1 MILCVFSP
9 GVIKERKVNVVRVKT
24 ASKALRAVTLF
35 SFHFLQRAN
44 ISCVSPSSESKEE
57 LGRKCI
63 PRMFQED
70 PRLPLWIREK
80 FRECFRFQ
88 TEVEYKQFTFSS
100 WKVSS
105 PSRTHPLF
113 YSSAG
118 KSLSN
123 PLILGSPMILI
134 SSPLYLRFKEVSQKL
149 LSNHK
154 RHFQ

>member
-100 WKVSS
+100 
-105 PSRTHPLF
+105 
-113 YSSAG
+113 
-118 KSLSN
+118 
-123 PLILGSPMILI
+123 
-134 SSPLYLRFKEVSQKL
+134 
-149 LSNHK
+149 
-154 RHFQ
+154 

>member
-24 ASKALRAVTLF
+24 ASKALRAVSLF

-100 WKVSS
+100 WKVEKFLHQVA
-105 PSRTHPLF
+105 PTLC
-113 YSSAG
+113 
-118 KSLSN
+118 
-123 PLILGSPMILI
+123 
-134 SSPLYLRFKEVSQKL
+134 SPLQQEKVSQIHWFWDHQWFCLRFKVVSQKL